1 MAIPIYLWLEDDSG
15 MMVRG
20 SVDVK
25 GREGSIEISNSMH
38 SVMLPIDDYTGKI
51 MGKRMHSGYAFTKEI
66 DSSSPYLYQ
75 ALISGKRFRKA
86 SFSFYTINYA
96 GQEEEYFRVTLEHVT
111 VSSISSLF
119 LDIKEEL
126 FAKYTHHELVELMYE
141 KISWHYLDGNIVHSD
156 SWSGGA

>member
-25 GREGSIEISNSMH
+25 GREGSIELSNSMH

-66 DSSSPYLYQ
+66 DSSSPYL
-75 ALISGKRFRKA
+75 
-86 SFSFYTINYA
+86 
-96 GQEEEYFRVTLEHVT
+96 
-111 VSSISSLF
+111 
-119 LDIKEEL
+119 
-126 FAKYTHHELVELMYE
+126 
-141 KISWHYLDGNIVHSD
+141 
-156 SWSGGA
+156 